1 MIAIYICCK
10 ATHMATFRTNT
21 VIKLLEVLKFQKTEI
36 TSIYFFAVFTGLV
49 QLALPVGIQSIISFV
64 LGGSISTSLVL
75 LIIFVILS
83 VLAAGLL
90 QVAQMKIIER
100 IQQQLF
106 MRYSFLYADTL
117 PKLNMGDVN
126 GYYLPEL
133 SNRFFDIVS
142 LQKGISKILLD
153 IPAASIQIIFGLILL
168 SFYHP
173 VFIFFGLFLL
183 AVLFFILRQT
193 GNKGLETSLQK
204 SDYKYKVA
212 GYLQEIA
219 RNVITFKFSK
229 DRAHHM
235 EVTDVYVGGYLKAAT
250 SHFRVLLTQYRTLI
264 AFKVI
269 IIAAMLIVGSA
280 LLVEQ
285 QLNIGQFIAAEIV
298 ILLVIE
304 SVEKL
309 IVNLDKVYDILTS
322 VEKINKLPEKRIE
335 ESGSMEFMAD
345 KGVSIDIR
353 NLYFSYQEKMVLE
366 GLSFSVSKGEKIAI
380 TGSQGVGKS
389 TILKLLSGMYNNY
402 AGVITINEFPLGNY
416 DIETLRMHTGVQLA
430 TQGVFQGSIK
440 ENIMMGKEPDN
451 YDHLNLL
458 ATITGLKPFID
469 SHREG
474 YDYLLQPT
482 GYHLPGKIIKKI
494 LLMRALVHR
503 PSLLLLEEPWLGLEQ
518 EYIASI
524 RNYLLNLKDTTVV
537 IVTNDIEYSQQC
549 NKVILIENGH
559 AQTKQNN

>member
-1 MIAIYICCK
+1 
-10 ATHMATFRTNT
+10 MATFRTNT
-21 VIKLLEVLKFQKTEI
+21 VTKLLDVLKFQRAEI

-49 QLALPVGIQSIISFV
+49 QLSLPVGIQSIISFV

-75 LIIFVILS
+75 LIIFVILG

-106 MRYSFLYADTL
+106 VRYSFLYADTL
-117 PKLNMGDVN
+117 PKLSMDEVN

-173 VFIFFGLFLL
+173 VFIFFGMLLL
-183 AVLFFILRQT
+183 AVLFIILRQT

-212 GYLQEIA
+212 GYLQEVA
-219 RNVITFKFSK
+219 RNVFSFKFSK
-229 DRAHHM
+229 DKARHM
-235 EVTDVYVGGYLKAAT
+235 EVTDEYVSGYLNAAT
-250 SHFRVLLTQYRTLI
+250 AHFRVLITQYTTLI

-269 IIAAMLIVGSA
+269 IIASMLIVGSV
-280 LLVEQ
+280 LLVDQ

-298 ILLVIE
+298 IILVIE

-309 IVNLDKVYDILTS
+309 IVNLDKIYDILTS
-322 VEKINKLPEKRIE
+322 VEKINKLPEKPME
-335 ESGSMEFMAD
+335 PSGSMTLD
-345 KGVSIDIR
+345 PGNNKGISIQVQ
-353 NLYFSYQEKMVLE
+353 NLYFSYKEKMVLN
-366 GLSFSVSKGEKIAI
+366 GLSFSVDKGEKVAI
-380 TGSQGVGKS
+380 TGSQGSGKS
-389 TILKLLSGMYNNY
+389 TMLKIISGLYSNY
-402 AGVITINEFPLGNY
+402 AGSITVNDFPLGNY
-416 DIETLRMHTGVQLA
+416 NINSLRQYTGVQLA
-430 TQGVFQGSIK
+430 TQGVFQGTIK
-440 ENIMMGKEPDN
+440 ENILMGKEPGDYN
-451 YDHLNLL
+451 YLNEL

-474 YDYLLQPT
+474 YDFLLQPT

-494 LLMRALVHR
+494 LLVRAMVHR
-503 PSLLLLEEPWLGLEQ
+503 PALLLLEEPWLGLEP
-518 EYIASI
+518 EYINSI
-524 RNYLLNLKDTTVV
+524 REYLLKLKDTTVI
-537 IVTNDIEYSQQC
+537 IVTNDAAYHAEC
-549 NKVILIENGH
+549 DKVINLENGI
-559 AQTKQNN
+559 ASPTKNSL

>member
-1 MIAIYICCK
+1 
-10 ATHMATFRTNT
+10 MATFRTNT
-21 VIKLLEVLKFQKTEI
+21 VTKLLDVLKFQRAEI

-49 QLALPVGIQSIISFV
+49 QLSLPVGIQSIISFV

-75 LIIFVILS
+75 LIIFVILG

-90 QVAQMKIIER
+90 QVAQMKITER

-106 MRYSFLYADTL
+106 VRYSFLYADTL
-117 PKLNMGDVN
+117 PKLSMDEVN

-173 VFIFFGLFLL
+173 VFIFFGMLLL
-183 AVLFFILRQT
+183 AVLFVILRQT

-212 GYLQEIA
+212 GYLQEVA
-219 RNVITFKFSK
+219 RNIFSFKFSK
-229 DRAHHM
+229 DKAHHM
-235 EVTDVYVGGYLKAAT
+235 EVTDEYVTGYITAAT
-250 SHFRVLLTQYRTLI
+250 AHFRVLLTQYTTLI

-269 IIAAMLIVGSA
+269 IIASMLIVGSV

-298 ILLVIE
+298 IILVIE

-309 IVNLDKVYDILTS
+309 IVNLDKIYDILTS
-322 VEKINKLPEKRIE
+322 VEKINKLPEKPME
-335 ESGSMEFMAD
+335 PSGSMTLEPGA
-345 KGVSIDIR
+345 GEGISIQVQ
-353 NLYFSYQEKMVLE
+353 NLYFSYQEKMVLN
-366 GLSFSVSKGEKIAI
+366 GLSFSVGKGEKVAI
-380 TGSQGVGKS
+380 TGNQGSGKS
-389 TILKLLSGMYNNY
+389 TMLKIISGLYSNY
-402 AGVITINEFPLGNY
+402 AGSITVNDFPLGNY
-416 DIETLRMHTGVQLA
+416 NINSLRQHTGVQLA
-430 TQGVFQGSIK
+430 TQGVFQGTIK
-440 ENIMMGKEPDN
+440 ENILMGKEPGD
-451 YDHLNLL
+451 YAYLNEL

-474 YDYLLQPT
+474 YDFLLQPT

-494 LLMRALVHR
+494 LLVRAMVHR
-503 PSLLLLEEPWLGLEQ
+503 PALLLLEEPWLGLEA
-518 EYIASI
+518 EYITGI
-524 RNYLLNLKDTTVV
+524 REYLLKLKDTTVI
-537 IVTNDIEYSQQC
+537 IVTNDPTYHSMC
-549 NKVILIENGH
+549 DKVINLENGI
-559 AQTKQNN
+559 ATPTKNS